1 MKKEMIMT
9 EPLLRS
15 KAAKKHPGWFRP
27 ALIILLL
34 AAAGV
39 VWYLSNIGTDSV
51 PAKPEVSPT
60 VSRIVETPE
69 PQTARQRRETAYEKD
84 LAAVQALVQQSALPE
99 ETRRQA
105 AEQAAQMIREH
116 QMELG
121 LETALT
127 KAGYAPCFVLMQN
140 DALTIAVSASEI
152 TAAQS
157 AAILS
162 LCLEH
167 ADVASENIRIMPGAL

>member
-1 MKKEMIMT
+1 MKKEMIVT
-9 EPLLRS
+9 DKPLRPA
-15 KAAKKHPGWFRP
+15 AAKAHHGWLRP
-27 ALIILLL
+27 AAIILLL

-39 VWYLSNIGTDSV
+39 IWYLNSIGREAAPVKPGAMPNI
-51 PAKPEVSPT
+51 PETT
-60 VSRIVETPE
+60 VAPE

-84 LAAVQALVQQSALPE
+84 LAAVQQLMQQPELPE
-99 ETRRQA
+99 ETRAQA
-105 AEQAAQMIREH
+105 GEQAAQMIRDH
-116 QMELG
+116 QTELG

-127 KAGYAPCFVLMQN
+127 HAGFAPCFVLMQN

-157 AAILS
+157 AVILS

-167 ADVASENIRIMPGAL
+167 AQVASENIRIMPGAL